1 MSRRQSTRKVSQ
13 KDVTGSPQP
22 GEPVFLVVGKL
33 RRAHGFRGELLME
46 VFTDFPERL
55 KPGKEVFLGD
65 QHVPA
70 KFKSVRA
77 QGDYLLVSF
86 RGIEDEKQAGEL
98 RNLQVLVR
106 ADALPELPEGVY
118 YHHQLI
124 GLIVRD
130 ESGKIFGKLDEVLQ
144 TGSNDV
150 YVVRDADGREVLLPA
165 LENVI
170 VSVDLEQRVVIV
182 RPPEWV

>member
-1 MSRRQSTRKVSQ
+1 MSERQPTRKASP
-13 KDVTGSPQP
+13 KDMTGSPQP

-33 RRAHGFRGELLME
+33 RRAHGYHGELLME
-46 VFTDFPERL
+46 VTTDFPERL

-70 KFKSVRA
+70 KFKSVRP
-77 QGDYLLVSF
+77 QGDHLLVTF

-98 RNLQVLVR
+98 RNVQVFVR
-106 ADALPELPEGVY
+106 VDALPELPEGIY

-124 GLIVRD
+124 GMTVAD

-150 YVVRDADGREVLLPA
+150 YVVRDADGKEVLFPA
-165 LENVI
+165 LEEVI
-170 VSVDLEQRVVIV
+170 ISVDLEQRLMVV
-182 RPPEWV
+182 RPQEWA